1 MKYCSKCGK
10 ELLDEAVVCPG
21 CGCMCSDAFNQQTQ
35 ATQQKENVVY
45 AVLALVFGLLGGWLG
60 LVFGIIGL
68 KQYKE
73 QSNRTMCIVGIV
85 AWVIWLIV
93 QIVLVAVTS

>member
-1 MKYCSKCGK
+1 MKYCSKCGR

-21 CGCMCSDAFNQQTQ
+21 CGCMCEGSPLNTQ
-35 ATQQKENVVY
+35 APTKENAVY

-73 QSNRTMCIVGIV
+73 QSNRSMCIVGIV
-85 AWVIWLIV
+85 AWVVWLIV
-93 QIVLVAVTS
+93 QIVIIAVGL